1 MIFQD
6 GLYDKL
12 KIIAW
17 VLAPLITFLAALG
30 EIWGIHHM
38 MEITATLAAL
48 DIFLGA
54 LLTASNKAYHNKA
67 QKDDFL
73 EDNSDVADNN

>member
-6 GLYDKL
+6 GIYDKL

-30 EIWGIHHM
+30 EIWGIPHM
-38 MEITATLAAL
+38 VEITATLAAL
-48 DIFLGA
+48 DTFLGA
-54 LLTASNKAYHNKA
+54 LLTVSNKAYHNQ
-67 QKDDFL
+67 QKG
-73 EDNSDVADNN
+73 EDDVADNN

>member
-6 GLYDKL
+6 GIYDKL

-30 EIWGIHHM
+30 EIWGIPHM
-38 MEITATLAAL
+38 VEITATLAAL
-48 DIFLGA
+48 DTFLGA
-54 LLTASNKAYHNKA
+54 LLTVSNRKYYAEKGEEN
-67 QKDDFL
+67 
-73 EDNSDVADNN
+73 DVADNH